1 MVTILL
7 QYLNKQIKEKIQGL
21 QIFDRNSHIVQALRT
36 INFMNGFRS
45 LKTLWPIVWK
55 LLESKKSENDDEY
68 YELSED
74 YTTDES
80 SDEAAD
86 ESSGEDGSHL
96 HRQGAV
102 INGA

>member
-1 MVTILL
+1 M
-7 QYLNKQIKEKIQGL
+7 
-21 QIFDRNSHIVQALRT
+21 
-36 INFMNGFRS
+36 
-45 LKTLWPIVWK
+45 
-55 LLESKKSENDDEY
+55 ESKKTENDDEY